1 MRKSGVVSLLL
12 LIIGTVGL
20 TGCGQR
26 EQAST
31 LKFRPYDPNAKNVFL
46 VVGAPNGLAGV
57 PTDVREMS
65 KVLRDQSNGF
75 NWSVTSNANAP
86 KDYIL
91 KELTANSAAV
101 GENGT
106 LGLYVSGHGSRD
118 GKFMTADGMMS
129 YTEVANAI
137 AAGRAQPLRRFMSF
151 NDSCYSGHWVDGNGS
166 LPEDFRSMNEPAE
179 FFADPS
185 PEEAQTLAQT
195 QADTM
200 AEQLTNQGN
209 KSKSDQIEQ
218 FLTFAASKKSQ
229 TSLDLGSSKGGAFTY
244 ALRQTFANLKKE
256 NLAATMGDLVKK
268 TTDRTWDNTRHH
280 VPVSKAVPS
289 SMLQEKIFEF
299 ADGQ

>member
-12 LIIGTVGL
+12 LTIGTVGL

-91 KELTANSAAV
+91 KELTANAAAV

-129 YTEVANAI
+129 YSEVANAI

-166 LPEDFRSMNEPAE
+166 LPEDLRSMSEPAE
-179 FFADPS
+179 FFADPA
-185 PEEAQTLAQT
+185 PEEAQALAQA
-195 QADTM
+195 QADIM
-200 AEQLTNQGN
+200 SEELMVSGN
-209 KSKSDQIEQ
+209 KSKADRIEQ

-268 TTDRTWDNTRHH
+268 TTDRTWDDTRHH